1 MKVKTPDNISEANV
15 RSNFRK
21 FNSECFDPDDIGTW
35 DLDSV
40 TEIDEDEFDET
51 KSYHCKWEEEI
62 K

>member
-21 FNSECFDPDDIGTW
+21 FDSECFDPDDVGTW

-40 TEIDEDEFDET
+40 DRNR
-51 KSYHCKWEEEI
+51 
-62 K
+62 